1 MKKSEWIGI
10 FADNLRDL
18 MEENAYGVRELADE
32 IGVSVGTIS
41 RYLNYQ
47 RMPTVE
53 NLLKLKYAFNC
64 GWDDLLDFDE
74 PIDD

>member
-18 MEENAYGVRELADE
+18 MEENAYGVVELGNETGIDP
-32 IGVSVGTIS
+32 GTIS

-47 RMPTVE
+47 TIPTVK
-53 NLLKLKYAFNC
+53 NLLKLKYEFNC
-64 GWDDLLDFDE
+64 GWDDLLDFGE